1 LTAGTLHGTGTTVE
15 TRNLTLED
23 FGEVVSVIDRWWGG
37 PTSAL
42 AHPLFLHELGDDA
55 LVVEDDGRIIGFL
68 LGFVTAAGTG
78 YVHLVGIDNDYW
90 RRGVGRRLYESFT
103 ARASARGAGRM
114 KAITT
119 PGNQSSVEFH
129 RALGYRVELAADY
142 AGPGRDR
149 YVFTRELPAS

>member
-1 LTAGTLHGTGTTVE
+1 ME
-15 TRNLTLED
+15 TRGITEQD
-23 FGEVVSVIDRWWGG
+23 FGQIVSVIDRWWGG

-42 AHPLFLHELGDDA
+42 AHPLFFHELGDDA
-55 LVVEDDGRIIGFL
+55 LVVEDDGRIVGFL

-78 YVHLVGIDNDYW
+78 YIHLVGIDNDYR

-103 ARASARGAGRM
+103 ARALSRGARRM

-119 PGNQSSVEFH
+119 PGNQGSIEFH
-129 RALGYRVELAADY
+129 RALGYRVELVADY

-149 YVFTRELPAS
+149 YVFTRELAAA